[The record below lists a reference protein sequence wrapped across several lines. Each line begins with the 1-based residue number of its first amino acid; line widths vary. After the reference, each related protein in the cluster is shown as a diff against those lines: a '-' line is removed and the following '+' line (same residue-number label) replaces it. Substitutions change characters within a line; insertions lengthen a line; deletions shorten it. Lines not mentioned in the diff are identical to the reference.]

1 MKQLKRWQVNQR
13 KYMLTL
19 GITEPKNVFC
29 GIYKQV
35 ITHHAT
41 YVRLMNITDKIG
53 IPFLGNHVFRHTCA
67 SMLLDSG
74 ASMKEVQDRLRHSS
88 IKITMDHYSHL
99 SKETKEKTVEKLV
112 KHLNF

>member
-29 GIYKQV
+29 DIYKQV
-35 ITHHAT
+35 INHHAT

-67 SMLLDSG
+67 
-74 ASMKEVQDRLRHSS
+74 RCC
-88 IKITMDHYSHL
+88 
-99 SKETKEKTVEKLV
+99 
-112 KHLNF
+112 